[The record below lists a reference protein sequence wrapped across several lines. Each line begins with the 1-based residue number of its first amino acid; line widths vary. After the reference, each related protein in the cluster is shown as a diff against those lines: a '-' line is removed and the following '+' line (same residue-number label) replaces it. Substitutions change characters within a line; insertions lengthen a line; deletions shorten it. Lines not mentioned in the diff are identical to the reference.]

1 MRRAASLLLA
11 ASFVLADPARAAA
24 PQSSAAWVH
33 FEPANGDFA
42 LATDGRVAQVV
53 TAVEDH
59 ELVRIAAEDL
69 RGDLAA
75 VSGAKAASDAQ
86 IWIGTLGRNSAI
98 DRLVAAGRIDAA
110 KLRGAWESFVIAAVP
125 NPAPGVKQALVVIG
139 SDRRGTAYGAYELSR
154 AIGVSPWHW
163 WADVPP
169 ERHAALYVSAGT
181 RRFGPPSVKYRGI
194 YINDEDWG
202 LVPWAQ
208 GTFAPDEPAPGPR
221 TYAKVFDLLLRL
233 KGNML
238 WPAMHKV
245 SRAFNANPAN
255 AALAER
261 YGVVMGSSHS
271 EPMLRN
277 NVGEWTGTAEQF
289 NYLTNRDAIR
299 DYWRARVQSNR
310 GYETI
315 WTLGQRGIH
324 DSAMIGPTT
333 DEGRRQ
339 VLEQVFADQRDLLRE
354 AGIAGAPQVFTPYKE
369 VLDIYRAGL
378 KVPDDVTLMWTDDNF
393 GYIRQFPN
401 AAERQRSGGAG
412 VYYHVSYLG
421 APLSYLWLSTT
432 PPALIRAEMGRAWDL
447 GARQMWIVNAGD
459 IKPAELDI
467 DYFLSLAWDMGGTRA
482 APIDTWVGRWADET
496 LGRGTGAEVAE
507 ILRDYHRLNF
517 TRRPEH
523 LQWYLPGEKPHAS
536 PLSIAEADARLGEFA
551 VMEQRLAALRAKIPA
566 DRADAFFELVD
577 YPVSASA
584 AANRRFFAAEAHDAL
599 RDKDAAE
606 SWRRGQIAAEADAQ
620 IGALTWRYN
629 REIAGGKWRGI
640 MTVEPADGQWRSFRQ
655 SLPVIPTL
663 ASMPAGPVAA
673 PPVSAPVSP
682 LPLLRPDQFAPGK
695 GWRLIDG
702 LGRTGSVLGASG
714 TAASAQGAITLP
726 AGNWRAVIDVLPTY
740 PSDNGEALH
749 LTLRIDGAVQ
759 TLEIPRHTGAHAWAL
774 AVLDNR
780 ISIPLTGSLAGG
792 RHQFTLEAGDP
803 AVMIEAIRFLP
814 ADKPITPT

>member
-1 MRRAASLLLA
+1 MRGAALLA
-11 ASFVLADPARAAA
+11 TAAGFALAHPAQAAA
-24 PQSSAAWVH
+24 PADWVH
-33 FEPANGDFA
+33 FQPARGDFA
-42 LATDGRVAQVV
+42 LAHDGHVARVV
-53 TAVEDH
+53 TAAEDH
-59 ELVRIAAEDL
+59 ELIRIAAEDL
-69 RGDLAA
+69 RTDLASVA
-75 VSGAKAASDAQ
+75 GAGQPSDMQ
-86 IWIGTLGRNSAI
+86 VWIGTLGRNPAI

-110 KLRGAWESFVIAAVP
+110 KLRGAWESFLIVP
-125 NPAPGVKQALVVIG
+125 VSNPAPGVKQALVIVG
-139 SDRRGTAYGAYELSR
+139 SDRRGTAYGAYEISR

-169 ERHAALYVSAGT
+169 QHHDALYVSAGI

-194 YINDEDWG
+194 YVNDEDWG

-208 GTFAPDEPAPGPR
+208 GTFAPDEPAPGPK

-277 NVGEWTGTAEQF
+277 NVGEWQGTAEQF
-289 NYLTNRDAIR
+289 NYLTNRAAIR
-299 DYWRARVQSNR
+299 DYWRARVQTNR

-333 DEGRRQ
+333 DAERRA
-339 VLEQVFADQRDLLRE
+339 VLQQVFADQRELLRE
-354 AGIAGAPQVFTPYKE
+354 AGISGAPQVFTPYKE

-401 AAERQRSGGAG
+401 AEERRRSGGAG

-459 IKPAELDI
+459 IKPAEIDI
-467 DYFLSLAWDMGGTRA
+467 DYFLSLAWDVEGTRTT
-482 APIDTWVGRWADET
+482 PIDTWVARWADET
-496 LGRGTGAEVAE
+496 LGRGTGKDVAAVMA
-507 ILRDYHRLNF
+507 DYHRLNF
-517 TRRPEH
+517 ARRPEH

-536 PLSIAEADARLGEFA
+536 PLSIAEADARLAEFA
-551 VMEQRLAALRAKIPA
+551 AMERRLAALRPKIAA

-599 RDKDAAE
+599 RDRDAAE
-606 SWRRGQIAAEADAQ
+606 SWRRAQIATEADER
-620 IGALTWRYN
+620 IRTLTWRFN

-655 SLPVIPTL
+655 SLPVIPAL
-663 ASMPAGPVAA
+663 ASMPAGPIAASPAPVRVAA
-673 PPVSAPVSP
+673 
-682 LPLLRPDQFAPGK
+682 LPLLRPDQFK
-695 GWRLIDG
+695 GWHLVDG
-702 LGRTGSVLGASG
+702 LGRQGSVLGATGSG
-714 TAASAQGAITLP
+714 PARATITLP
-726 AGNWRAVIDVLPTY
+726 AGDWRAVIDVLPSY
-740 PSDNGEALH
+740 PSDNGDALR
-749 LTLRIDGAVQ
+749 LTLRIDGAAR
-759 TLEIPRHTGAHAWAL
+759 TLEIPRHTGDHAWAL

-780 ISIPLTGSLAGG
+780 ISVPVSGVLGPGVH
-792 RHQFTLEAGDP
+792 RVMLETSDP
-803 AVMIEAIRFLP
+803 ALMIEAIRFLP